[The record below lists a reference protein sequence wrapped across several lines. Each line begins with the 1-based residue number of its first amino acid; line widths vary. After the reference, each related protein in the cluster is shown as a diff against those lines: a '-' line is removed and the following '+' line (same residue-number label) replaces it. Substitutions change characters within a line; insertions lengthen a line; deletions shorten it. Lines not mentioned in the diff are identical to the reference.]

1 MEAVTIETSSVK
13 SWLLRF
19 NEAQRTLELLRERLD
34 LAETA
39 AHSPRSA
46 IPDGMPHGS
55 GNPVDALGRTVA
67 KLEKLRSQVAAA
79 EIEANSLYEE
89 IETAIGRI
97 DGAQCAEKRAVL
109 ALKYLDLASWTGVNN
124 ALFGDKK
131 DFLYKEDSFM
141 RRTFYIH
148 ADALKKLGDILDA
161 QKPAEAATRSELA
174 AGRRVAE

>member
-1 MEAVTIETSSVK
+1 MINIRTDDVK
-13 SWLLRF
+13 QWLGRYA
-19 NEAQRTLELLRERLD
+19 EVYRTLELLRERLD

-39 AHSPRSA
+39 AHSARSA

-55 GNPVDALGRTVA
+55 GNPVDALGSTVA

-79 EIEANSLYEE
+79 QAKADSIYEE
-89 IETAIGRI
+89 IEEAIGKI
-97 DGAQCAEKRAVL
+97 AGARCAEKKA
-109 ALKYLDLASWTGVNN
+109 ALQLRYLDVMSWETVNN

-161 QKPAEAATRSELA
+161 QKPAEAATRSDDKN
-174 AGRRVAE
+174 

>member
-13 SWLLRF
+13 TWLLRF

-39 AHSPRSA
+39 AHSPKTA

-55 GNPVDALGRTVA
+55 GNPVDILGSTVA
-67 KLEKLRSQVAAA
+67 KLEKLRSQVSAAQA
-79 EIEANSLYEE
+79 KADSIYEE
-89 IETAIGRI
+89 IEEAIGKI
-97 DGAQCAEKRAVL
+97 AGARCAEKKAVL
-109 ALKYLDLASWTGVNN
+109 QLRYLDVMSWETVNN

-148 ADALKKLGDILDA
+148 GEALKKIGDILDA
-161 QKPAEAATRSELA
+161 QKPAEAATRSDDKN
-174 AGRRVAE
+174 

>member
-55 GNPVDALGRTVA
+55 GNPMDTLGKTVA
-67 KLEKLRSQVAAA
+67 KLDKLRSQVAAA
-79 EIEANSLYEE
+79 QAKADSIYEE
-89 IETAIGRI
+89 IEEAIGKI
-97 DGAQCAEKRAVL
+97 AGARCAEKKA
-109 ALKYLDLASWTGVNN
+109 ALQLRYLDVMSWETVNN

-148 ADALKKLGDILDA
+148 GEALKKLGDILDA
-161 QKPAEAATRSELA
+161 QKPAEAATRSDDKN
-174 AGRRVAE
+174 

>member
-89 IETAIGRI
+89 IETAIGKI
-97 DGAQCAEKRAVL
+97 GGARCAEKRAIL
-109 ALKYLDLASWTGVNN
+109 QLRYLDVMSWEAVNN
-124 ALFGDKK
+124 AFFGDRK

-148 ADALKKLGDILDA
+148 GEALKKLGDILDA
-161 QKPAEAATRSELA
+161 QKPAEAATRSDDKN
-174 AGRRVAE
+174 